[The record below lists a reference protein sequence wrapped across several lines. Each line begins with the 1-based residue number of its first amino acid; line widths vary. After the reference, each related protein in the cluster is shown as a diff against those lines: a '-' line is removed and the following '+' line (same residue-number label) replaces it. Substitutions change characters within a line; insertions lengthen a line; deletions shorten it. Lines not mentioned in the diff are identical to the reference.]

1 MLSEYKTCDLAKKLY
16 GLNLISE
23 KGSVKWLL
31 FLSLLTNL
39 ESQYSPTNIKHEN
52 LLNQL
57 ADFQIF
63 LTGKIFKEV
72 SKKIFNKNL
81 NFFEN
86 KQDFPKNYLIKQ
98 LKAGKKVYFKG
109 SRSSK
114 METYLELLIND

>member
-1 MLSEYKTCDLAKKLY
+1 MEEDSNNTILVLGDMAELGGDENK
-16 GLNLISE
+16 
-23 KGSVKWLL
+23 
-31 FLSLLTNL
+31 
-39 ESQYSPTNIKHEN
+39 KHEN
-52 LLNQL
+52 VLNQL